1 MNVYTATMP
10 RRPFLLL
17 SLVLLA
23 AAAVQAAVT
32 SLSEDV
38 APSDGIICTA
48 CGPIR

>member
-1 MNVYTATMP
+1 MP

-23 AAAVQAAVT
+23 AAAVQAAASALT
-32 SLSEDV
+32 EDTATGGV
-38 APSDGIICTA
+38 ICTA